1 VISDR
6 ETRIEERIA
15 SAEYLL
21 ARFNITDL
29 GPSLAGLN
37 ATEVVER
44 ANDEWYRQQSLPGPG
59 MDEAA
64 PTGVESSIAEAAQD
78 QANSGQTVTEQEV
91 APAADRYVTGQ
102 TGTSGDDNLSIDMM
116 YDEPAD
122 EQSANVLDSNA
133 DAQRQTVVEEGERP
147 VAKLPRAREEDAL
160 GSDSIVPAQQTSQAV
175 SAPPQAATDESAEK
189 FADSKGTA
197 LAGDAVNMS
206 GSHPCQKIQSCIKFW
221 VKADCAGDTYG
232 KSHT

>member
-147 VAKLPRAREEDAL
+147 REEDAL